1 MVEYFTGVNLIQWAS
16 GCYGM
21 KLTSGSGYLNVRFRP
36 KADVHNHCYNLS
48 PHTFLCEHEKSEG
61 VDIEL
66 HLAAH
71 IGR

>member
-36 KADVHNHCYNLS
+36 KADVHISIEIIRVELS
-48 PHTFLCEHEKSEG
+48 GCVASAEVFVSCL
-61 VDIEL
+61 IYF
-66 HLAAH
+66 
-71 IGR
+71 